1 MPPFAG
7 PRLRDLDCHHQPT
20 NKRTTNKQWVN
31 KITLNNQPL
40 TTNTYSRFS
49 RYPVTMSVNA
59 RKDSERLH
67 GPTELNTVEMV
78 FAHGS
83 GYQAQQDALEKS
95 QSTSKSE
102 TCWNQHFM
110 CQNFSKLLRTE
121 VTKFESFFFQII
133 FQKTYSKDLLAL
145 MASLHLPNRSVACK
159 VTTWNLENNSAHRCD
174 LVESGKESLVSA
186 TTGGFGAASEQLFVY
201 VKIFSPFFLVCFF
214 TFNHSCHSCV
224 FFHNFFM
231 FTQLPKP
238 Q

>member
-1 MPPFAG
+1 
-7 PRLRDLDCHHQPT
+7 
-20 NKRTTNKQWVN
+20 
-31 KITLNNQPL
+31 
-40 TTNTYSRFS
+40 
-49 RYPVTMSVNA
+49 
-59 RKDSERLH
+59 
-67 GPTELNTVEMV
+67 
-78 FAHGS
+78 
-83 GYQAQQDALEKS
+83 
-95 QSTSKSE
+95 
-102 TCWNQHFM
+102 M

-224 FFHNFFM
+224 FFHNFLHVYSTPKTPIVM
-231 FTQLPKP
+231 ASHHDIILHSRYYIPCLAKRRDSNPAWTGQNKDHPEDPLDHSMNHLKLPP
-238 Q
+238 HFLSWGRGSAIWPSNLIELPFL

>member
-1 MPPFAG
+1 MG
-7 PRLRDLDCHHQPT
+7 QPSST
-20 NKRTTNKQWVN
+20 LWRWCSLTAPATRPSRTPWKKAN
-31 KITLNNQPL
+31 
-40 TTNTYSRFS
+40 RH
-49 RYPVTMSVNA
+49 
-59 RKDSERLH
+59 RKVKH
-67 GPTELNTVEMV
+67 VET
-78 FAHGS
+78 
-83 GYQAQQDALEKS
+83 
-95 QSTSKSE
+95 STSCVKTFPNCSG
-102 TCWNQHFM
+102 
-110 CQNFSKLLRTE
+110 LRLQ
-121 VTKFESFFFQII
+121 SLNRFFFQII